1 VLRRRISQQDGQAA
15 VESYQ
20 AGSATTQELATAV
33 RFLLEELGTRFP
45 GAAVEVRVPPLGAV
59 QCVAGPSHTR
69 GTPSNVVELG
79 PEAWLGLALGTESFD
94 DLMGRGLLTASG
106 NRSDL
111 TDLFPI
117 FKACAKPP
125 LSQAKR

>member
-1 VLRRRISQQDGQAA
+1 MLRRRISQQDGQAA
-15 VESYQ
+15 IESYQ
-20 AGSATTQELATAV
+20 AGAATSQELATAV

-117 FKACAKPP
+117 FKA
-125 LSQAKR
+125 

>member
-1 VLRRRISQQDGQAA
+1 VLRRKISQQDGQAA
-15 VESYQ
+15 IDSYQ
-20 AGSATTQELATAV
+20 AGSATSQELGIAV
-33 RFLLEELGTRFP
+33 RFLLEELGTRYP

-79 PEAWLGLALGTESFD
+79 PEAWLALALGAQSFEE
-94 DLMGRGLLTASG
+94 LMEQGKLTASG

-111 TDLFPI
+111 KDLFPI
-117 FKACAKPP
+117 FKA
-125 LSQAKR
+125 

>member
-1 VLRRRISQQDGQAA
+1 MLRRKISASDGQAA
-15 VESYQ
+15 IQSFQ
-20 AGSATTQELATAV
+20 AGSATKQELATAV
-33 RFLLEELGTRFP
+33 RFLLEELGTRHP

-59 QCVAGPSHTR
+59 QCVAGPTHTR

-79 PEAWLGLALGTESFD
+79 PEAWLALALGSQSFEE
-94 DLMGRGLLTASG
+94 LIEAGLLTASG

-117 FKACAKPP
+117 FKA
-125 LSQAKR
+125 